1 MTVHG
6 LNGHRTRTVRCRA
19 TDLIGESST
28 ESLTADQFDFVLPQD
43 RIAQRPIYNRTGSR
57 LLVLEDGDP
66 GLREIQFAQLR
77 QVLRPGDLLVCN
89 DSKVI
94 AARLEG
100 RKPTGGR
107 VEILIE
113 RILGRNCVW
122 AQMRSSRPCRIGTSV
137 VVADEYPLT
146 VKGRI
151 RDLFVLCTE
160 HRFDFFSIIERFG
173 KIPLPPYIE
182 RCAEVQDVSR
192 YQTVYARSAGSVAA
206 PTAGLHFDEAMIE
219 ELRGAGIQITFITLH
234 VGAGT
239 FAPVR
244 QTQLSDHTLHSE
256 RYEISETASE
266 AIRTTQGEGGRVI
279 AVGTTSMRVL
289 ETAAAINDT
298 IRPCAGETNI
308 FIKPGFRFRVTQAL
322 ITNFHLPR
330 STLMM
335 LVCAFGGTERTMNA
349 YRHAIDNEFRFYSYG
364 DAMFI
369 QPQRQVTDIG
379 AMTGESIDSA

>member
-6 LNGHRTRTVRCRA
+6 LNGRCTLTVRCLA
-19 TDLIGESST
+19 IDLTGVSS
-28 ESLTADQFDFVLPQD
+28 ESLTVGQFDFDLPAD
-43 RIAQRPIYNRTGSR
+43 RIAQHPIPNRSGSR
-57 LLVLEDGDP
+57 LLVLDDVER
-66 GLREIQFAQLR
+66 GLRELSFSQLD

-94 AARLEG
+94 PARLEG

-113 RILGRNCVW
+113 RILGKNCVW
-122 AQMRSSRPCRIGTSV
+122 AQMRSRRPCRIGSSV
-137 VVADEYPLT
+137 IIDDQYTFT
-146 VKGRI
+146 VQGRI
-151 RDLFVLCTE
+151 RDLFVLATE
-160 HRFDFFSIIERFG
+160 DQLDVRTIIERFG
-173 KIPLPPYIE
+173 NVPLPPYIE
-182 RCAEVQDVSR
+182 RRAEVEDVSR
-192 YQTVYARSAGSVAA
+192 YQTVYARSDGSVAA
-206 PTAGLHFDEAMIE
+206 PTAGLHFDESLIE
-219 ELRGAGIQITFITLH
+219 RLLGAGIRMTFVTLH

-244 QTQLSDHTLHSE
+244 ETNLNSHTLHSE
-256 RYEISETASE
+256 RYEISESASD
-266 AIRTTQGEGGRVI
+266 AIRAARSEGGRVI

-289 ETAAAINDT
+289 ETAAAIDSS

-335 LVCAFGGTERTMNA
+335 LVCAFGGTERMMNA
-349 YRHAIDNEFRFYSYG
+349 YRYAIDNGFRFYSYG

-369 QPQRQVTDIG
+369 QP
-379 AMTGESIDSA
+379 ES